1 MVENRAYADSYG
13 WEPSVVGNTSTRVR
27 SAIGCVRYRGCFL
40 DAGCRAAGPSAVPD
54 MRLFVVLLVLASIGP
69 AYADSVTYED
79 DFVDQVTKFANLNRL
94 SISRLHR
101 DIHADCYIP
110 VTISTIILRDGSVKE
125 ISIEKTSTVPVV
137 DRYFRYIV
145 EQAAPYSPLGRHFD
159 PAPDEVTI
167 THEFRLDVRLWSD
180 GITST
185 RPCQQL
191 RPRN

>member
-1 MVENRAYADSYG
+1 
-13 WEPSVVGNTSTRVR
+13 
-27 SAIGCVRYRGCFL
+27 
-40 DAGCRAAGPSAVPD
+40 
-54 MRLFVVLLVLASIGP
+54 MRLLVVLLVLASIGS
-69 AYADSVTYED
+69 AYADSVTYEE

-125 ISIEKTSTVPVV
+125 VSIEKTSTVPVV

-145 EQAAPYSPLGRHFD
+145 EQAAPYSPLDRHFKA
-159 PAPDEVTI
+159 APEEITI
-167 THEFRLDVRLWSD
+167 THEFRLDVRRWSD
-180 GITST
+180 GMTSA

>member
-1 MVENRAYADSYG
+1 
-13 WEPSVVGNTSTRVR
+13 
-27 SAIGCVRYRGCFL
+27 
-40 DAGCRAAGPSAVPD
+40 
-54 MRLFVVLLVLASIGP
+54 MRWFVLLVVLISIGS
-69 AYADSVTYED
+69 AYADSVTYEK

-145 EQAAPYSPLGRHFD
+145 EQAAPYSPLDRHFD
-159 PAPDEVTI
+159 TAPDEVTI

-180 GITST
+180 GTSST
-185 RPCQQL
+185 RPCQRL
-191 RPRN
+191 SPRD